1 MLLTFLLLLNKPWGI
16 ETGRRRMELTHII
29 YKNVLFTA
37 FLFLVLKLSHSLP
50 STQGKSLPY
59 LTSDVEEVSGK
70 SFDYIV
76 VGGGT
81 AGCPLAA
88 TLSERFSVL
97 VIERGGSPYGNPLV
111 SEKMYYGFPLIQP
124 DEFLSVAQ
132 SFVSKDGV
140 ESHRGRVLGGS
151 SAING
156 GFYSRASE
164 DFVKTVGWDE
174 ELVKEAYEWVE
185 SNIVFKPELTIWQSV
200 VELGLLEAGILP
212 YNGFS
217 MEHIEGTKIGGTLFD
232 EYGIR
237 HTSADLLETGNPE
250 NIIVLLNATVNNIIF
265 HVNDK
270 GNESM
275 VRGVRFIKSDGSTS
289 QTYEAYL
296 NQPENSSSWGDVILS
311 AGALGSPQI
320 LLLSGI
326 GPEKHLRNFGIP
338 LVLDLKGVGKEM
350 KDNPG
355 IALLVD
361 TKPTHRF
368 PDAPQVAGITK
379 DKKFIVE
386 GGIVP
391 ISFNATRMPIAI
403 KLAFPESKGTLELNS
418 TDPRRNPAVEFHYLE
433 KEKDLEE
440 CTKMVQLLNK
450 IARSRSVVLFLGE
463 EPQNNLMCSQ
473 DELRNFCK
481 KNVRTYYHYHGGSTV
496 GSVVDDDY
504 KVHGIKGLRV
514 IDGSTFLESPGTNPM
529 ATVLMLGRYQGIKIV
544 RERQNTSV
552 NLRSPCGVGNQ
563 NTRDGAS
570 INYSWPWACS
580 SFYFSTG
587 NGLPYMTSNVKE
599 VSGKSFDY
607 IIVGGGTAGCP
618 LAATLSEK
626 FSVLLI
632 ERGGSPYENPMLLD
646 KKYFGFPFLQTDE
659 FSSVA
664 QRFISRDGV
673 PNLRGRVLGGT
684 STINAGFY
692 SRASA
697 DFIKRVGW
705 DEKLVKE
712 AYEWAESK
720 VVFKP
725 LLTKWNSAVKSGL
738 LEAGILPYNGFSWDH
753 IAGTKIGGT
762 VFDANRKRHISAD
775 LLERGNSSNIVVLL
789 NATVKNIVFRS
800 DDKGKRSIVRGIRF
814 IKSNGS
820 INQTYESYLT
830 QPENSSPQGDV
841 ILSAGAIGS
850 PQILLL
856 SGIGPKGHLG
866 NFSIPL
872 FLDLKGV
879 GQDMQDNPGITLIL
893 RAKPE
898 YRLPESP
905 QVVGIAKDFKFVVE
919 GFVLPVSFNA
929 TTLMR
934 LSIKL
939 AFPESKGKLELNNTD
954 PRQNPV
960 VLFNYLAEEKD
971 LRECVQMVQLVK
983 KVARSRSIARFLGGK
998 PLINVTSNPNEL
1010 RNFCRKNVRTYY
1022 HFHGGCS
1029 IGSVIDNDYRV
1040 IGVKGLRV
1048 IDGSTLSESP
1058 GTNPM
1063 ATLLMLG
1070 RYQGIKILR
1079 ERDDASTFGNQQH
1092 P

>member
-1 MLLTFLLLLNKPWGI
+1 M
-16 ETGRRRMELTHII
+16 ETGRTRMELTLII
-29 YKNVLFTA
+29 YRYVLFTA
-37 FLFLVLKLSHSLP
+37 FLFLVLVKLSHSFP
-50 STQGKSLPY
+50 STQGKNLPY

-111 SEKMYYGFPLIQP
+111 SDKMYYGFPLIQP
-124 DEFLSVAQ
+124 DEFSSVAQ

-151 SAING
+151 SAIN
-156 GFYSRASE
+156 
-164 DFVKTVGWDE
+164 
-174 ELVKEAYEWVE
+174 
-185 SNIVFKPELTIWQSV
+185 
-200 VELGLLEAGILP
+200 ELGLLEAGILP

-250 NIIVLLNATVNNIIF
+250 NIIVLLNATVKNIIF
-265 HVNDK
+265 HVNGK

-355 IALLVD
+355 IALLAD

-379 DKKFIVE
+379 DMKFIVE

-418 TDPRRNPAVEFHYLE
+418 TDPRQNPAVEFHYLE

-450 IARSRSVVLFLGE
+450 IAGSRSVVLFLGKE
-463 EPQNNLMCSQ
+463 RQNNLMSSQ

-552 NLRSPCGVGNQ
+552 
-563 NTRDGAS
+563 
-570 INYSWPWACS
+570 
-580 SFYFSTG
+580 
-587 NGLPYMTSNVKE
+587 
-599 VSGKSFDY
+599 KS
-607 IIVGGGTAGCP
+607 
-618 LAATLSEK
+618 
-626 FSVLLI
+626 
-632 ERGGSPYENPMLLD
+632 
-646 KKYFGFPFLQTDE
+646 
-659 FSSVA
+659 
-664 QRFISRDGV
+664 
-673 PNLRGRVLGGT
+673 
-684 STINAGFY
+684 
-692 SRASA
+692 
-697 DFIKRVGW
+697 
-705 DEKLVKE
+705 
-712 AYEWAESK
+712 
-720 VVFKP
+720 
-725 LLTKWNSAVKSGL
+725 
-738 LEAGILPYNGFSWDH
+738 
-753 IAGTKIGGT
+753 
-762 VFDANRKRHISAD
+762 
-775 LLERGNSSNIVVLL
+775 
-789 NATVKNIVFRS
+789 
-800 DDKGKRSIVRGIRF
+800 
-814 IKSNGS
+814 
-820 INQTYESYLT
+820 
-830 QPENSSPQGDV
+830 
-841 ILSAGAIGS
+841 
-850 PQILLL
+850 
-856 SGIGPKGHLG
+856 
-866 NFSIPL
+866 
-872 FLDLKGV
+872 
-879 GQDMQDNPGITLIL
+879 
-893 RAKPE
+893 
-898 YRLPESP
+898 
-905 QVVGIAKDFKFVVE
+905 
-919 GFVLPVSFNA
+919 
-929 TTLMR
+929 
-934 LSIKL
+934 
-939 AFPESKGKLELNNTD
+939 
-954 PRQNPV
+954 
-960 VLFNYLAEEKD
+960 
-971 LRECVQMVQLVK
+971 
-983 KVARSRSIARFLGGK
+983 
-998 PLINVTSNPNEL
+998 
-1010 RNFCRKNVRTYY
+1010 
-1022 HFHGGCS
+1022 
-1029 IGSVIDNDYRV
+1029 
-1040 IGVKGLRV
+1040 
-1048 IDGSTLSESP
+1048 
-1058 GTNPM
+1058 
-1063 ATLLMLG
+1063 
-1070 RYQGIKILR
+1070 
-1079 ERDDASTFGNQQH
+1079 
-1092 P
+1092 